1 MSNFVYLTNGDNF
14 NINIEQFTNVIINSN
29 PVATP
34 FVQSNVPSISTPIVG
49 SNLYASDYL
58 NLVGNLKLKG
68 SSIIDGNL
76 IVNNNNGNQVIGI
89 NNNGDL
95 MLKGGIIFSDNSNNI
110 WRISTDV
117 NNFLI
122 QRSNEQGIN
131 ITSKGVVTQAPVL
144 NINTWSFPKF

>member
-14 NINIEQFTNVIINSN
+14 NINIEKFTDVITNSN

-34 FVQSNVPSISTPIVG
+34 FIQSNVPSITTPIVG
-49 SNLYASDYL
+49 SNVYSSDYL

-76 IVNNNNGNQVIGI
+76 IVNNNGNQVIGI

-95 MLKGGIIFSDNSNNI
+95 MLKGGIVFSDNSNNI
-110 WRISTDV
+110 WRISADA

-122 QRSNEQGIN
+122 QKSNEQGIN

-144 NINTWSFPKF
+144 NINTLSFTKF

>member
-1 MSNFVYLTNGDNF
+1 MSNFVYLTNGNNF
-14 NINIEQFTNVIINSN
+14 NINIEKFTDVITNSN

-34 FVQSNVPSISTPIVG
+34 FIQSNVPSITTPIVG
-49 SNLYASDYL
+49 SNVYSSDYL

-76 IVNNNNGNQVIGI
+76 IVNNNGNQVIGI

-95 MLKGGIIFSDNSNNI
+95 MLKGGIVFSDNSNNI
-110 WRISTDV
+110 WRISADV

-122 QRSNEQGIN
+122 QKSNEQGIN

-144 NINTWSFPKF
+144 NINTLSFTKF

>member
-14 NINIEQFTNVIINSN
+14 NINIEKFTDVITNSN

-34 FVQSNVPSISTPIVG
+34 FIQSNVPSIITPIVG
-49 SNLYASDYL
+49 SNVYSSDYL

-76 IVNNNNGNQVIGI
+76 IVNNNGNQVIGI

-95 MLKGGIIFSDNSNNI
+95 MLKGGIVFSDNSNNI
-110 WRISTDV
+110 WRISADA

-122 QRSNEQGIN
+122 QKSNEQGIN

-144 NINTWSFPKF
+144 NINTLFFPKF

>member
-1 MSNFVYLTNGDNF
+1 MSNFVYLTNGNNF
-14 NINIEQFTNVIINSN
+14 NINIEKFTDVITNSN

-34 FVQSNVPSISTPIVG
+34 FIQSNVPSIITPIVG
-49 SNLYASDYL
+49 SNVYSSDYL

-76 IVNNNNGNQVIGI
+76 IVNNNGNQVIGI

-95 MLKGGIIFSDNSNNI
+95 MLKGGIVFSDNSNNI
-110 WRISTDV
+110 WRISADV

-122 QRSNEQGIN
+122 QKSNEQGIN

-144 NINTWSFPKF
+144 NINTLFFPKF